1 MGMNSHP
8 LFISNITVMK
18 HTQLTSNIQGAIEL
32 FCFVPNYVELGNKNI
47 LAKKVG
53 RITIKVGRD
62 ELVLTQNQFRTFLNA
77 GIRMATGELETTIL
91 ELGETPSLS
100 FSVNEFHKLERI
112 DKMTFELGCL
122 NHLIDDEG
130 NCFDKHEIEALT
142 KIRDN
147 LEWLISGDDSPSPSF
162 FLSTRT
168 DLTSARNGTHTTRL
182 GSNSRVHKRATRSQE
197 GTTKSS
203 RTCCNNAKQDR
214 LNSIQSLARRLQDNV
229 GLHRS
234 CHVGITG
241 DLSPSLLLSS
251 CIKRAGVGGD
261 RVW

>member
-100 FSVNEFHKLERI
+100 FLVNEYHKSERI

-130 NCFDKHEIEALT
+130 NCFDKHEIESLT

-147 LEWLISGDDSPSPSF
+147 LELNLSGESPTPF
-162 FLSTRT
+162 
-168 DLTSARNGTHTTRL
+168 
-182 GSNSRVHKRATRSQE
+182 
-197 GTTKSS
+197 
-203 RTCCNNAKQDR
+203 
-214 LNSIQSLARRLQDNV
+214 
-229 GLHRS
+229 
-234 CHVGITG
+234 
-241 DLSPSLLLSS
+241 LSS
-251 CIKRAGVGGD
+251 CIKRADVGGE